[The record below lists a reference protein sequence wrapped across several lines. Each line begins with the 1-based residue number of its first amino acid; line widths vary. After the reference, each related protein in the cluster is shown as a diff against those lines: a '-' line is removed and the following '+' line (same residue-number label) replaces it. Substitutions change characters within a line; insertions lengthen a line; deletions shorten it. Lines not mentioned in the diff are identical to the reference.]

1 VVEQGLVML
10 VQQGLAAQ
18 TPPVSVPGGYA
29 VELPKDCLSAATPQ
43 AWSWR
48 SIASTPEFVL
58 KGQTGW
64 TEWVVQVDCHGFQSH
79 ALAITLARAIDKVL
93 RGVFQG
99 VLPDPDNTYV
109 FGIYRQ
115 PPVVDG
121 YSDVNR
127 SFVRSLEYRVIYQQ
141 I

>member
-1 VVEQGLVML
+1 MKI
-10 VQQGLAAQ
+10 QQGLAAL
-18 TPPVSVPGGYA
+18 TPAVVVPGGYGA
-29 VELPKDCLSAATPQ
+29 ELPEDLLSADKPQ

-48 SIASTPEFVL
+48 SITSNAEFVL
-58 KGQTGW
+58 SGETGW
-64 TEWVVQVDCHGFQSH
+64 TEWVVQIDCHGFQSH
-79 ALAITLARAIDKVL
+79 ALAITLARAITKVL

-99 VLPDPDNTYV
+99 VLPDSDNTYV

-115 PPVVDG
+115 PPLVDG
-121 YSDVNR
+121 YSDTNR